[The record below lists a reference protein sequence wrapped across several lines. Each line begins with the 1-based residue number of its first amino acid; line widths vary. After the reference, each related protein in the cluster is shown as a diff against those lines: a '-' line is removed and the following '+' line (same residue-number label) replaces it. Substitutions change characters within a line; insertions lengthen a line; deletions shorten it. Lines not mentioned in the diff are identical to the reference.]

1 MIFCFFC
8 IKTKENN
15 TFIHMKQIS
24 VVAAV
29 IEKEGKILC
38 VQRGPSSLEYI
49 SQKWE
54 FPGGKIEANETE
66 QETIV
71 REIREELHMQFEV
84 GEKLMVV
91 EHAYPDFHL
100 TMHTYRGTSADEPTL
115 TEHLAYRWLDPE
127 ALSSLDWAEA
137 DVPIVTELLKP

>member
-1 MIFCFFC
+1 
-8 IKTKENN
+8 
-15 TFIHMKQIS
+15 MKRIS
-24 VVAAV
+24 VVAA
-29 IEKEGKILC
+29 IIKHSNRILC
-38 VQRGPSSLEYI
+38 VQRGENKYDYI
-49 SQKWE
+49 SRKFE

-115 TEHLAYRWLDPE
+115 TEHLTYRWLDPE